1 MILTRAFAAWTALM
15 DRREHPLAIA
25 LFRIAVGAV
34 LLESLLSAVMGGVVG
49 IIWVDKAHGGYVAF
63 TNVPHLV
70 RWLGGPTPNVIW
82 GLVVAT
88 IAAGACVTAGA
99 GGRLSAFAALQGYI
113 ALHRLNHHTSGSS
126 DLLLTNALWILVL
139 SRSTATLSVDCRL
152 RTGSF
157 RSSEPVPAFPRYLAV
172 IQLLVMYWA
181 TGIQK
186 VGASWLPTGSY
197 AALYYILQ
205 QPTWQRFGMTWAAR
219 VYPLT
224 QIATAMT
231 WLWEVTAPL
240 LFLFYYYRASPSS
253 ADGRAGGRK
262 SLLRALAQRALRFD
276 WRIPFIVTG
285 VMLHIVIWG
294 SMNVGH
300 FSQITLAFYV
310 CLFHPEELQR
320 GIGALQARFARR
332 PS

>member
-15 DRREHPLAIA
+15 DRREPPLAIA
-25 LFRIAVGAV
+25 LFRIGVGAV
-34 LLESLLSAVMGGVVG
+34 LLESLLSAVMGGVVS
-49 IIWVDKAHGGYVAF
+49 IIWVDKAYGGYVSF

-82 GLVVAT
+82 GIVIAT
-88 IAAGACVTAGA
+88 IAAGVCVTAGA

-152 RTGSF
+152 RTGNF

-219 VYPLT
+219 AYPLT
-224 QIATAMT
+224 QIATAVT

-240 LFLFYYYRASPSS
+240 LFLFYYYRATEGP
-253 ADGRAGGRK
+253 K
-262 SLLRALAQRALRFD
+262 SRLRALAGRFD

-285 VMLHIVIWG
+285 VMLHIAIWA